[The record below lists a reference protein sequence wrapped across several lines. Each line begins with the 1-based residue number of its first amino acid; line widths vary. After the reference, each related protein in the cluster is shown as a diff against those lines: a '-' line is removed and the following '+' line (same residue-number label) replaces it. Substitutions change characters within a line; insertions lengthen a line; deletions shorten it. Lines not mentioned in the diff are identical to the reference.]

1 MGLESGLI
9 KQLPSRDKLEQD
21 FMGRTLDNFIEE
33 EIENDI
39 LKTATQLV

>member
-9 KQLPSRDKLEQD
+9 KQFSLRDKLEEE
-21 FMGRTLDNFIEE
+21 FMG
-33 EIENDI
+33 ENINRLIGVDYDI